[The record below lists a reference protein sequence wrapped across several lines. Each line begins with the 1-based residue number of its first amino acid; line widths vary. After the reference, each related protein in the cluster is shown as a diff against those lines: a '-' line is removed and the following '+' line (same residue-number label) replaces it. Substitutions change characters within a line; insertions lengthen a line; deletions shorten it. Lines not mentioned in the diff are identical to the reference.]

1 MALMT
6 ARQPK
11 KTPPANRKG
20 KSFTLWL
27 SEDLKDDLERYVRA
41 SRPKTSAKAVM
52 EAALEDFLVA
62 AGFRSRPRTLPGD
75 PSP

>member
-1 MALMT
+1 MPLMAS
-6 ARQPK
+6 RQPK
-11 KTPPANRKG
+11 KTPPANRRG

-27 SEDLKDDLERYVRA
+27 SEGLKDDLERYVKA
-41 SRPKTSAKAVM
+41 SRPKTTAKAVM

-62 AGFRSRPRTLPGD
+62 AGFRTRPRTPPGE